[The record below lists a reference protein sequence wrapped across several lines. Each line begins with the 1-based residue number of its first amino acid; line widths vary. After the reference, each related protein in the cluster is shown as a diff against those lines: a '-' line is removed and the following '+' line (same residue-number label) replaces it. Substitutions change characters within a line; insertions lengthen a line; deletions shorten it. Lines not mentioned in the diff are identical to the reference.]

1 MKLLI
6 DSCLSETVAGTL
18 AAAGHDVE
26 SVSEWGPD
34 PGDPRI
40 LHLAASAGRV
50 LITADRGFG
59 QLSVRERLLS
69 AGIVIL
75 RKTPAEE
82 HAAAALRAITEHS
95 DELLAGGIVIVTPQR
110 MRARWPNEGA

>member
-6 DSCLSETVAGTL
+6 DSCLSETVATTL
-18 AAAGHDVE
+18 AAAGHDVR
-26 SVSEWGPD
+26 SVAEWGPD

-40 LHLAASAGRV
+40 LHLAAAEERV
-50 LITADRGFG
+50 LVTADRGFG
-59 QLSVRERLLS
+59 QLSVRERLTR

-82 HAAAALRAITEHS
+82 HAGATLRAIEEHAA
-95 DELLAGGIVIVTPQR
+95 ELVAGGIVIVTPER
-110 MRARWPNEGA
+110 MRARWPNEDA

>member
-6 DSCLSETVAGTL
+6 DSCLSDAVATEL

-26 SVSEWGPD
+26 TVAQWGAD

-40 LHLAASAGRV
+40 LATAASAGRV
-50 LITADRGFG
+50 LVTIDRGFG
-59 QLSVRERLLS
+59 QLAVRERLFN
-69 AGIVIL
+69 AGIIVI

-82 HAAAALRAITEHS
+82 HAAAALRAIEWHR
-95 DELLAGGIVIVTPQR
+95 DELLAGGVVIVAPQR
-110 MRARWPNEGA
+110 MRARWPSEDA